1 MECIKLLLRME
12 TSIMKL
18 SRKKAT
24 YTPSHEWPPYTGCPK
39 YFGVFAR
46 LVKFHQLVLQLVAAR
61 LVNLYEKDPIEL
73 GTKYDG

>member
-1 MECIKLLLRME
+1 MGRYDGPDPPPPKLLYL
-12 TSIMKL
+12 
-18 SRKKAT
+18 
-24 YTPSHEWPPYTGCPK
+24 YFK

-61 LVNLYEKDPIEL
+61 LVSLYEKDPIEL